1 MNEVP
6 SMSKYYSQGRNG
18 STYSSRVLSDWKVKT
33 EVEPQYMK
41 THRGQRMNV
50 STLHQWNG
58 LLKTAIDEDID
69 SIVLRPLPTD
79 PWHRREYD
87 MYIQHVAADVS
98 RAQETKEMIRQ
109 QLQHHALLQLK
120 RRQQRAG
127 VHLPHNVTRHI
138 VSFL

>member
-33 EVEPQYMK
+33 EVEPRAMK
-41 THRGQRMNV
+41 HRGNMNV
-50 STLHQWNG
+50 STLHKWNE
-58 LLKTAIDEDID
+58 LFKTAIDEDIE

-87 MYIQHVAADVS
+87 MYIHHVAADVS
-98 RAQETKEMIRQ
+98 LAQETKEKIRQ
-109 QLQHHALLQLK
+109 QLQHLALLNLK
-120 RRQQRAG
+120 KRQQRTG